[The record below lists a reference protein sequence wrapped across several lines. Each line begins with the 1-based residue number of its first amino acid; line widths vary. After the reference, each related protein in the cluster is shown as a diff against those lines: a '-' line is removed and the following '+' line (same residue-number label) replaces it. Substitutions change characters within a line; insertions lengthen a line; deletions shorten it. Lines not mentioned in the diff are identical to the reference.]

1 MSKPF
6 IDTREAAQYLGINEK
21 QIYTLIND
29 RKLPGTKIT
38 GKWLFPRHFI
48 DRWVEAHVANV
59 PEGHPFLDRAQGLLL
74 IAGSDDLL
82 LSRLISLYRER
93 FPNTIPLQS
102 KAGSTE
108 GLMALKRGLCHIA
121 CVHLINPGD
130 DDYNTSHLRENF
142 GDNVIAVVFAR
153 RQQGIILP
161 AGNPEA
167 ISSLN
172 DIIERDIRWISR
184 KTGTGTRLLQDRL
197 TDSLGS
203 GSSPFDT
210 DLTSDSHMEVALAV
224 HRGDAGAGL
233 GIEAVAALTGL
244 DFLPLSEERFDLA
257 IRKDIF
263 FSDQVQDLL
272 GLLRHGE
279 IRKVAA
285 ELRGY
290 DISDAGKILAVA

>member
-1 MSKPF
+1 VSKPF
-6 IDTREAAQYLGINEK
+6 LDTREAAQYLGINEK

-38 GKWLFPRHFI
+38 GKWLFPRHLI
-48 DRWVEAHVANV
+48 DRWVEGHVANV

-108 GLMALKRGLCHIA
+108 GLLALKRGLCHIA

-233 GIEAVAALTGL
+233 GIKAVAALTGL

>member
-6 IDTREAAQYLGINEK
+6 LDTREAAQYLGINEK

-38 GKWLFPRHFI
+38 GKWLFPRHLI

-82 LSRLISLYRER
+82 LSRLMSLYRER

-108 GLMALKRGLCHIA
+108 GLLALKRGLCHIA

-167 ISSLN
+167 ISCLN

>member
-6 IDTREAAQYLGINEK
+6 LDTREAAQYLGINEK

-38 GKWLFPRHFI
+38 GKWLFPRHLI

-93 FPNTIPLQS
+93 FTNTIPLQS

-108 GLMALKRGLCHIA
+108 GLLALKRGLCHIA

-263 FSDQVQDLL
+263 FSQQVQDLL

>member
-1 MSKPF
+1 VSKPF
-6 IDTREAAQYLGINEK
+6 LDTREAAQYLGINEK

-38 GKWLFPRHFI
+38 GKWLFPRHLI

-82 LSRLISLYRER
+82 LSRLMSLYRER

-108 GLMALKRGLCHIA
+108 GLLALKRGLCHIA

-167 ISSLN
+167 ISCLN